1 MKAKMVLGI
10 TGGIGSGKSTI
21 CRVFQE
27 MGFPVYYADD
37 RAKLILNSKIVLQEI
52 QDVFG
57 SDVFTKDQINRKK
70 LAQIV
75 FNDPEK
81 LKELNTI
88 IHPRVRQDFQEWFTK
103 QGHQICIKEA
113 AIMIEIGD
121 TSVDKIC
128 SVLVPKDIRI
138 KRVIHRDLTSKEE
151 IMARINNQIE
161 DQERIEKS
169 DFIIHNNQELIIPQ
183 VLKILHTLEVT
194 SPL

>member
-1 MKAKMVLGI
+1 MKTKMVLGI

-57 SDVFTKDQINRKK
+57 SNVFTNAQINRKK

-75 FNDPEK
+75 FNNPKK
-81 LKELNTI
+81 LKELNAI
-88 IHPRVRQDFQEWFTK
+88 IHPRVRRDFQEWLTK
-103 QGHQICIKEA
+103 QDHKICIKEA

-138 KRVIHRDLTSKEE
+138 KRVIKRDLTSNEE
-151 IMARINNQIE
+151 VIARINNQIE

-183 VLKILHTLEVT
+183 VLKILHTLEAT